1 MGLNLRIRKQEKNK
15 TRESIQERGSRS
27 ERKTEKKKKHIR
39 TRGRRMESRGGAFS
53 YNKGGSFTYERG
65 GKGKKKSKRKAPSCL
80 LDAVSNPISVWPGS
94 AARLPGTGSQ
104 WRRGQRRHTSHFKSA
119 SSGTVLRARGPHAG
133 GTTMPRKRFKF
144 FRGGGGKKEKT
155 ILVCLELD

>member
-1 MGLNLRIRKQEKNK
+1 MDRGVKEKLR
-15 TRESIQERGSRS
+15 
-27 ERKTEKKKKHIR
+27 KKKKHIR
-39 TRGRRMESRGGAFS
+39 TRGSRMESRGGAFS

-133 GTTMPRKRFKF
+133 GQQCPAK
-144 FRGGGGKKEKT
+144 GLNSSEEGGGKKRKNYLSVSRIGLTSKSENESSFRS
-155 ILVCLELD
+155 LHVDMDG